1 MTESKV
7 LPPTVRPAS
16 EEHSEFMAGSAAR
29 RLERGLI
36 ILAGFGSIAASAYAL
51 SAPMF
56 GLYHNIAL
64 YIETMCRLAV
74 LLH

>member
-1 MTESKV
+1 
-7 LPPTVRPAS
+7 
-16 EEHSEFMAGSAAR
+16 MAGSAAR
-29 RLERGLI
+29 RLDRGLI